1 MTFRKTNTSDSEKRT
16 KDALKSFGVDY
27 ELMEIDAAYADT
39 AQFCEKYGYP
49 LDRSGNTILVASTK
63 GPSKYCACVVL
74 ASTRLDVNKRV
85 RKLMDVRRVSFASA
99 EQTVEVTGMM
109 IGGVTP
115 FGLDDNVP
123 IYVDETIRDLEY
135 VILGSGSR
143 SSKVKMAGSE
153 VDKVPGAQFVPN
165 LSVPK
170 TKVPSQVIKESD
182 GGGG

>member
-1 MTFRKTNTSDSEKRT
+1 MTWAKINTTDSESRV
-16 KDALKSFGVDY
+16 KDALKSFGVNY
-27 ELMEIDAAYADT
+27 ELIEIDAAYADT
-39 AQFCEKYGYP
+39 AQFCDKYGYP
-49 LDRSGNTILVASTK
+49 SDRSGNTILVASTK
-63 GPSKYCACVVL
+63 GPPKYCACIVL

-115 FGLDDNVP
+115 FGLDDSVP
-123 IYVDETIRDLEY
+123 IYVDEAIRDLDY

-153 VDKVPGAQFVPN
+153 LDKVPGAQFVPN
-165 LSVPK
+165 LSLSKV
-170 TKVPSQVIKESD
+170 KVPPQVITESD